1 MESKGSPLKAFSFKI
16 KYVTIVTYIL
26 YALRGDSVW
35 VEQYY
40 WNREV
45 YPTVDPAI
53 FKESAYHFQLLF
65 KDANKITGRIT
76 EAGSFASKLM
86 DHAQK
91 NEKKEAI
98 SMLKGLSL
106 DSDVDMRYTP
116 EMLSIV
122 LTSTNGCC
130 QLVMRL
136 RWH

>member
-1 MESKGSPLKAFSFKI
+1 MWME
-16 KYVTIVTYIL
+16 
-26 YALRGDSVW
+26 
-35 VEQYY
+35 QY

-45 YPTVDPAI
+45 YPTVDPTI
-53 FKESAYHFQLLF
+53 FKESAYNYQLLF
-65 KDANKITGRIT
+65 KDANKITGKIAET
-76 EAGSFASKLM
+76 GSFASKLM

-116 EMLSIV
+116 EILSIV
-122 LTSTNGCC
+122 LISSNGCC